1 MQFLPSLPSWVPNF
15 TMTLPGPLCWRV
27 KRKETEAE
35 VPGVRRPSSGGR
47 GKQYEEEEK
56 ENLKSITRHLDG
68 RGGWGRMDTC
78 IRMAESLRYLPET
91 ITTLLIAY
99 TPIQNKN

>member
-56 ENLKSITRHLDG
+56 ENLKSITRHPGWEG
-68 RGGWGRMDTC
+68 RLGKNGYM
-78 IRMAESLRYLPET
+78 
-91 ITTLLIAY
+91 Y
-99 TPIQNKN
+99 THG

>member
-1 MQFLPSLPSWVPNF
+1 
-15 TMTLPGPLCWRV
+15 MTLPGPLCWRV

-56 ENLKSITRHLDG
+56 ENLKSITRHPGWEG
-68 RGGWGRMDTC
+68 RLGKNGYMYC
-78 IRMAESLRYLPET
+78 MAESLRYLPES
-91 ITTLLIAY
+91 ITTLLIA
-99 TPIQNKN
+99 